1 MSAFQFTDA
10 QLMGWLAMVLFPFVR
25 IMALIATA
33 PILGDASVPRT
44 VRIGLAIFTTVIVAP
59 GLASVPH
66 VDLLSGEGLLLIG
79 RNLLI
84 GAAMG
89 FAIRLAF
96 AAIEYSGDL
105 IGLQMGLGFAT
116 LVNPETNDQDPLVGS
131 MLYYFASLAF
141 LVANGP
147 LMMIAGVSESFNAM
161 PIAGTGD
168 ASEEWKTLVYSGGAI
183 FGLAL
188 HMALPV
194 VAALLVTNVALGVM
208 TRAAPQLN
216 LFSIGF
222 PITIGVGLVVL
233 AASLPVL
240 LSLSD
245 HAIEATVGR
254 FLH

>member
-1 MSAFQFTDA
+1 MFQFTDT
-10 QLMGWLAMVLFPFVR
+10 QLLGWLALVVFPFVR
-25 IMALIATA
+25 IAALVATA
-33 PILGDASVPRT
+33 PILGDPSVPVR
-44 VRIGLAIFTTVIVAP
+44 VRIGLALFVTIVVAP
-59 GLASVPH
+59 GVAVVPH
-66 VDLLSGEGLLLIG
+66 VDFLSGDGFLLIA
-79 RNLLI
+79 RQIVI

-89 FAIRLAF
+89 FSVRLAF

-116 LVNPETNDQDPLVGS
+116 LIDPATNDESPVIGS
-131 MLYYFASLAF
+131 LLTYFATLAF

-147 LMMIAGVSESFNAM
+147 LMMIAGISESFDAM
-161 PIAGTGD
+161 PIAGRGD
-168 ASEEWKTLVYSGGAI
+168 LIEDWKMLVLSGGTI
-183 FGLAL
+183 FGLAM

-222 PITIGVGLVVL
+222 PITIGVGLLVL
-233 AASLPVL
+233 AASLPVVL
-240 LSLSD
+240 ALSD
-245 HAIEATVGR
+245 NAINATVGR